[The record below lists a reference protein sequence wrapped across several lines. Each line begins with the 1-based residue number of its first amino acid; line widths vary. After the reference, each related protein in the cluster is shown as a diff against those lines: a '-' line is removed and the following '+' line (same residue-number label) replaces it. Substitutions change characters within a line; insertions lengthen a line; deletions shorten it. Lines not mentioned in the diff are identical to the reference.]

1 MALMAPKN
9 TNKSPNSQYAFI
21 GLIIALVACIATAL
35 LGAAKGMLLTR
46 TFTLD
51 ASQENT
57 LNLALQIGIALLV
70 LGLAYYAIMSPDS
83 IRRFFTGRQARYG
96 SNAFILALAF
106 LGILLT
112 INYLVYKNPG
122 TPLDLTEDKSNTL
135 SKESL
140 EALATL
146 PEKVNAIGF
155 YSARIDSSSA
165 REMLEKFKVNSNG
178 KFDYEF
184 IDPDQNPV
192 AARDAGITGDGK
204 ILLVMGESKELVTSA
219 SENELT
225 RTMIRL
231 INPSERAVYFLEG
244 HGEGSL
250 EPTSQ
255 DEISYSTAQFNLTSK
270 NYTVKSLNLLA
281 TNKIPEDA
289 LAIIIAGPLKPV
301 SAEEVNLLKKYVDG
315 GGSLVVMENP
325 NIITEFGEDP
335 DPLAA
340 YLEKDWG
347 IMLND
352 DLIFDQS
359 SDQVFYAISA
369 SLGAHPITQ
378 DMTYIVVMPNTRS
391 LSLSP
396 TPIENVISTSLI
408 QTSEQSW
415 GETDLSGDTGQ
426 YQYDPAVDF
435 TAPLTMAAA
444 AENGVTS
451 GRVVVMG
458 NSLFASDQFFD
469 AYGNSALFINS
480 VDWAAEQE
488 NLINI
493 TPRDRIPR
501 TMNRP
506 ISGLG
511 LISMLL
517 LSVFVIPGIIIFL
530 GVSSWIARRR
540 RG

>member
-1 MALMAPKN
+1 MAPKN
-9 TNKSPNSQYAFI
+9 TNKSPNNQYAFI

-35 LGAAKGMLLTR
+35 LGAVKGMLLTGS
-46 TFTLD
+46 FNLD
-51 ASQENT
+51 TAQQDAV
-57 LNLALQIGIALLV
+57 NLAFQIGIALLV
-70 LGLAYYAIMSPDS
+70 LGLAYYAIMAPDS
-83 IRRFFTGRQARYG
+83 IRRFVSGRQARYG
-96 SNAFILALAF
+96 SNALILAIAF
-106 LGILLT
+106 IGILLT
-112 INYLVYKNPG
+112 INYLVYQNPG
-122 TPLDLTEDKSNTL
+122 TPVDFTEDKSNTL
-135 SKESL
+135 ARETL

-146 PEKVNAIGF
+146 PEKVKAIGF
-155 YSARIDSSSA
+155 YSARIDSTSA
-165 REMLEKFKVNSNG
+165 REMLEKFKVNSDG

-184 IDPDQNPV
+184 VDPDQDPV

-204 ILLVMGESKELVTSA
+204 ILLVMGESKELATSA

-231 INPSERAVYFLEG
+231 INPSERTVYFLEG

-255 DEISYSTAQFNLTSK
+255 EEISYSTAQFNLTSK

-289 LAIIIAGPLKPV
+289 LAIIIAGPQKPV
-301 SAEEVNLLKKYVDG
+301 SSEEVNLLKKYVDG

-325 NIITEFGEDP
+325 TIITEFGEDP

-340 YLEKDWG
+340 YLERDWG
-347 IMLND
+347 IVLND

-359 SDQVFYAISA
+359 SQQVFNAISA
-369 SLGAHPITQ
+369 SVGSHPITQ
-378 DMTYIVVMPNTRS
+378 DMTYIIVMPNTRS
-391 LSLSP
+391 ISLSN
-396 TPIENVISTSLI
+396 TPLENITVTSLV

-415 GETDLSGDTGQ
+415 GETDLSGETGQ
-426 YQYDPAVDF
+426 YEYDPATDF

-444 AENGVTS
+444 GENGITS

-458 NSLFASDQFFD
+458 NSLFASDQIFD
-469 AYGNSALFINS
+469 AYGNSSLFINS

-501 TMNRP
+501 IMNP
-506 ISGLG
+506 ISGFG